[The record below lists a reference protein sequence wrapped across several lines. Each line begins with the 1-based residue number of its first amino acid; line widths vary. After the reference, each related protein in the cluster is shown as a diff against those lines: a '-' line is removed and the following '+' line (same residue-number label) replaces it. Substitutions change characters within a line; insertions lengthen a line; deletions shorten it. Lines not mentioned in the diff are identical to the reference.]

1 MSKGQDGDE
10 PIFIRSNWGT
20 SRYVYNPRNPV
31 GMGLIIGSLLF
42 AAVAMYSLRASSSWS
57 EGELR
62 DAVHAAVRDLEATP
76 QTLGSWTGGY
86 QSMIRDAVE
95 ESGEGPTSGGG
106 LHIEEADDPY
116 DKDADPSVD
125 LFEVTAEDVDTAVC
139 LSVSPPEPEAVL
151 TSIEVSLSVTV
162 EEGRC

>member
-31 GMGLIIGSLLF
+31 GMGLIIG
-42 AAVAMYSLRASSSWS
+42 
-57 EGELR
+57 
-62 DAVHAAVRDLEATP
+62 
-76 QTLGSWTGGY
+76 
-86 QSMIRDAVE
+86 
-95 ESGEGPTSGGG
+95 GEGPTSGSGVYVDA
-106 LHIEEADDPY
+106 ADDPY

-125 LFEVTAEDVDTAVC
+125 LFEVTAKDVDAAFC
-139 LSVSPPEPEAVL
+139 LSVSPPEPEPVL
-151 TSIEVSLSVTV
+151 TSVEVSLSISV

>member
-1 MSKGQDGDE
+1 MGKDHDDE

-42 AAVAMYSLRASSSWS
+42 AAGAMYYLRASSSWS

-62 DAVHAAVRDLEATP
+62 DAVNVAVRELEATP

-86 QSMIRDAVE
+86 KSMIRDALE
-95 ESGEGPTSGGG
+95 ESGEGPSTGGVVYV
-106 LHIEEADDPY
+106 EEANDPY
-116 DKDADPSVD
+116 DEAANPSVD
-125 LFEVTAEDVDTAVC
+125 LFEVRAKDVDATFC
-139 LSVSPPEPEAVL
+139 LSVSPPEPEPGM
-151 TSIEVSLSVTV
+151 TSVEVSLSITV
-162 EEGRC
+162 EEGGC

>member
-76 QTLGSWTGGY
+76 RTLGSWTGGY
-86 QSMIRDAVE
+86 QSVIRDAVE

-106 LHIEEADDPY
+106 VYVDAADDPY
-116 DKDADPSVD
+116 DEDADPSVD
-125 LFEVTAEDVDTAVC
+125 LFEVTAKDVDAAFC

-151 TSIEVSLSVTV
+151 TSVEVSLSISV